1 MPIFI
6 SFIIVAV
13 DPLDKLYKSAREQRH
28 DDRSI
33 RGQTNRAL
41 YQTDNKWNDIN
52 MYGLLDD
59 SGNLVTTRLSRFF
72 RLFFL
77 CLIILFF
84 PLDNLYK
91 SAREQR
97 FDDRNIRHQTNR
109 AFYEA
114 DDEWNDIDSL
124 LDELG
129 NLQYST
135 ATHFRHLS

>member
-59 SGNLVTTRLSRFF
+59 SGNLKLQLVYLASFVCSFLASLYYFF
-72 RLFFL
+72 R
-77 CLIILFF
+77 
-84 PLDNLYK
+84 
-91 SAREQR
+91 
-97 FDDRNIRHQTNR
+97 
-109 AFYEA
+109 
-114 DDEWNDIDSL
+114 
-124 LDELG
+124 
-129 NLQYST
+129 
-135 ATHFRHLS
+135 